1 MTSTARSPR
10 VSRRAALGLGVGALA
25 VGGVAVVTDLAGAPA
40 GPLGANATALYGMR
54 SSTGHTYAALPG
66 RAGRIDVYR
75 PPGQGPFPASVTER
89 RGPTPVPCP
98 RPVRSWGHVCSGAG
112 HRQEA

>member
-40 GPLGANATALYGMR
+40 GPLGANATALYL
-54 SSTGHTYAALPG
+54 SLIH
-66 RAGRIDVYR
+66 I
-75 PPGQGPFPASVTER
+75 
-89 RGPTPVPCP
+89 
-98 RPVRSWGHVCSGAG
+98 
-112 HRQEA
+112 